1 MRPFPF
7 VQVISKL
14 HLILR
19 PFLLRRLKED
29 VEKSLP
35 RKKEI
40 ILYAPMSS
48 RQKEFHN
55 SLLNGTLAKY
65 LEENQSPGM
74 YHPLI
79 ISFYVYQ
86 IIVDTCWSRKE

>member
-1 MRPFPF
+1 M
-7 VQVISKL
+7 ISKL

-48 RQKEFHN
+48 RQKEFRD
-55 SLLNGTLAKY
+55 SLLNRTLAKY
-65 LEENQSPGM
+65 LEENQGPGM
-74 YHPLI
+74 YKQTVLCLCGCVM
-79 ISFYVYQ
+79 YAG
-86 IIVDTCWSRKE
+86 

>member
-1 MRPFPF
+1 M
-7 VQVISKL
+7 QVISKL

-48 RQKEFHN
+48 LQKEFHD
-55 SLLNGTLAKY
+55 SLLNKTLAKY
-65 LEENQSPGM
+65 LEENQDPGM
-74 YHPLI
+74 FHFNQACCSLNHH
-79 ISFYVYQ
+79 
-86 IIVDTCWSRKE
+86 